1 MKKVSKE
8 ATKAGDPQVTI
19 KKVDDTLVD
28 CPAVMFPATFFEDTT
43 EYGYTVDGKTS
54 AFVYKKTGE
63 TKCLVYK
70 LHLEAASSLLSREST
85 STPLPEEWTIYLDD
99 APIGDAGSTCTG
111 SIGTTT
117 AFAQALGELYSSCS
131 GATFVYSKGRIAPVR
146 FGSVSVRSVPVRSAS
161 SSFRSSSIPVPIR
174 VF

>member
-1 MKKVSKE
+1 MCE
-8 ATKAGDPQVTI
+8 RIDQEIPHI
-19 KKVDDTLVD
+19 DDLLTARELFV
-28 CPAVMFPATFFEDTT
+28 PPATFFEGTT

-131 GATFVYSKGRIAPVR
+131 GATFVYLKGRIVPVR
-146 FGSVSVRSVPVRSAS
+146 FGFGTVGSGSLRFQFVPV
-161 SSFRSSSIPVPIR
+161 
-174 VF
+174 